1 MQIHSGSNKITIHK
15 QLKKLSS
22 NQSQIKN
29 RMEHKNISQDLGN
42 KKIFVA
48 FVVLSSL
55 LGFIFLVTT
64 LIQKPPLPHQVF
76 SYFEANQSGF
86 ILFATLS
93 LVWSVVTIP
102 AIVALGA
109 AIKNSAS
116 RGLSNTAILLTSSGI
131 LLNGIISFLY
141 VGALLSIWNTR
152 NMQGA
157 NSDYQMSIW
166 TNLFYF
172 MSDPALMIW
181 GLGQLLFGYLLLSN
195 LIFPKWLGVVTVVGG
210 VAGALTLAVYQTPI
224 LAIVQELTLV
234 ILMVYFSLFLIR
246 NKEV

>member
-1 MQIHSGSNKITIHK
+1 MENKNTRH
-15 QLKKLSS
+15 
-22 NQSQIKN
+22 
-29 RMEHKNISQDLGN
+29 ELGN
-42 KKIFVA
+42 KKIFIA
-48 FVVLSSL
+48 FAVLSSL
-55 LGFIFLVTT
+55 LGFIFLATT
-64 LIQKPPLPHQVF
+64 LMQKPPLPHQV
-76 SYFEANQSGF
+76 SAYFETNQSGF

-102 AIVALGA
+102 AVVAIA
-109 AIKNSAS
+109 AVIRNNKNRSLNSA
-116 RGLSNTAILLTSSGI
+116 AVVLTSSGI

-141 VGALLSIWNTR
+141 VGALISIWSTR

-195 LIFPKWLGVVTVVGG
+195 SIFPKWLGVITVIGG
-210 VAGALTLAVYQTPI
+210 VAGVLTLAVYQTPI
-224 LAIVQELTLV
+224 LAILQEFTFV
-234 ILMVYFSLFLIR
+234 ILIGYLSLFLLR

>member
-1 MQIHSGSNKITIHK
+1 MENKNTRH
-15 QLKKLSS
+15 
-22 NQSQIKN
+22 
-29 RMEHKNISQDLGN
+29 ELGN
-42 KKIFVA
+42 KKIFIA
-48 FVVLSSL
+48 FAVLSSL
-55 LGFIFLVTT
+55 LGFIFLATT
-64 LIQKPPLPHQVF
+64 LMQKPSLPNQV
-76 SYFEANQSGF
+76 SAYFETNQSGF

-102 AIVALGA
+102 AIVAFGA
-109 AIKNSAS
+109 VIKNSKNKD
-116 RGLSNTAILLTSSGI
+116 LSYTAILLTSFGI

-141 VGALLSIWNTR
+141 VGALISIWSTR

-195 LIFPKWLGVVTVVGG
+195 SIFPKWLGVITVIGG

-224 LAIVQELTLV
+224 LAILQELTFV
-234 ILMVYFSLFLIR
+234 ILIGYLSLFLLR

>member
-1 MQIHSGSNKITIHK
+1 MENKNTRH
-15 QLKKLSS
+15 
-22 NQSQIKN
+22 
-29 RMEHKNISQDLGN
+29 ELGN
-42 KKIFVA
+42 KKIFIA
-48 FVVLSSL
+48 FAVLSSL
-55 LGFIFLVTT
+55 LGFIFLATT
-64 LIQKPPLPHQVF
+64 LMQKPPLPHQV
-76 SYFEANQSGF
+76 SAYFETNQSGF

-93 LVWSVVTIP
+93 LVWSLVTIP
-102 AIVALGA
+102 AVIALGA
-109 AIKNSAS
+109 VIKNNKNRSLNSA
-116 RGLSNTAILLTSSGI
+116 AMVLTSSGI

-141 VGALLSIWNTR
+141 VGALISIWSTR

-195 LIFPKWLGVVTVVGG
+195 SIFPKWLGVITVIGG
-210 VAGALTLAVYQTPI
+210 VAGVLTLAVYQTPL
-224 LAIVQELTLV
+224 LAILQEFTFV
-234 ILMVYFSLFLIR
+234 ILIGYLSLFLLR